1 MQIFPAIDLIDG
13 QAVRLVR
20 GDYEQKTVYG
30 AEPVVTAKRFCAAG
44 ATALHVVDLDGA
56 KSGAADNFKTVCE
69 LIEQSGMDVE
79 IGGGIRSLETLK
91 RLADAG
97 AARMV
102 LGTALVNDPELA
114 HAAIA
119 AVGGERLTAG
129 IDAKGG
135 EVAVSGWIEGSGVA
149 ASDLARAMGA
159 AGFKH
164 IVYTDIARDGMQTGI
179 DVQAYVDMA
188 NAFGNPVIA
197 SGGVAS
203 LADIERLAPVA
214 ESIEGVITG
223 RAVYEGTLDVAAG
236 VALCASL
243 TAGA

>member
-1 MQIFPAIDLIDG
+1 MKKLILIALAAVLAACG
-13 QAVRLVR
+13 QSPKGSGREKLA
-20 GDYEQKTVYG
+20 G
-30 AEPVVTAKRFCAAG
+30 AG
-44 ATALHVVDLDGA
+44 ATFPLPYYNLA
-56 KSGAADNFKTVCE
+56 FKTYRDSVPAE
-69 LIEQSGMDVE
+69 VSYGGIGS
-79 IGGGIRSLETLK
+79 GGGIRSLETLK

-97 AARMV
+97 TARMV

-203 LADIERLAPVA
+203 LADIERLTPVA

-223 RAVYEGTLDVAAG
+223 RAVYEGTLDVAEG

-243 TAGA
+243 TAVRP